1 MAGMAARLLALL
13 GAITI
18 SFSAIFVRLAEVSP
32 STAAF
37 FRPAY
42 GLPFL
47 VAIALLQRGTA
58 ARAPRERLKAV
69 VAGALMGVA
78 FTLWNHAIVAIGAG
92 LSTVLGNTQV
102 VFVGLAA
109 WLLYGERPT
118 RVAMVAVPVVFL
130 GAVATSGLG
139 GGAAYGEAP
148 LRGVVFGLMNGVAY
162 AAFLLLFRSL
172 GRGRRLAAGPLADA
186 TLGAAVV
193 TLVAGLTT
201 DPGFALT
208 PSWPAHGWLAATGV
222 GPQTI
227 GWLAILYALPRLP
240 ALATSV
246 ILLMQPVLTV
256 VWAWWLLAEAPS
268 PVQLSGVGLVLAGVA
283 LLSVVGSARR
293 PKPTDDVAV
302 PSPLTSG
309 R

>member
-1 MAGMAARLLALL
+1 MAARSLALL

-18 SFSAIFVRLAEVSP
+18 SFSAILVRLAEVSP

-58 ARAPRERLKAV
+58 RRSVRGRWNALI
-69 VAGALMGVA
+69 AGGSMGLA

-102 VFVGLAA
+102 MFVGLAA
-109 WLLYGERPT
+109 WLLHGERPT
-118 RVAMVAVPVVFL
+118 RVAMVAVPVVFA

-139 GGAAYGEAP
+139 GGAAYGEEP
-148 LRGVVFGLMNGVAY
+148 LRGVAFGLMNGVAY
-162 AAFLLLFRSL
+162 AAFLLVFRSL
-172 GRGRRLAAGPLADA
+172 GRGRRVSAGPLADA
-186 TLGAAVV
+186 TVGAAVV
-193 TLVAGLTT
+193 TLIAGLTT
-201 DPGFALT
+201 DPGFALAPT
-208 PSWPAHGWLAATGV
+208 WPAHGWLLLTGM

-227 GWLAILYALPRLP
+227 GWLLILYALPRLP
-240 ALATSV
+240 ALETSV

-256 VWAWWLLAEAPS
+256 VWAWWLLSEAPS
-268 PVQLSGVGLVLAGVA
+268 SVQLSGVGLVLAGVA
-283 LLSVVGSARR
+283 LLSVTGSARR
-293 PKPTDDVAV
+293 PPAADPPPGDAAAT
-302 PSPLTSG
+302 SLTSE